1 MKKKLLVL
9 GLVVLTLAVQA
20 QPLRK
25 SVKAN
30 SSLKMGVLVEKVGV
44 NDLPVQITK
53 SRALVPAKVSAVVG
67 GPGVS
72 YTVPQGTLF
81 QGLSKNFTGYSNTF
95 AYTSPFI
102 NWTFTNKTVT
112 TPTLLWTVSKYV
124 DATTKIDST
133 ATSVDLNMKVTT
145 GSYYMPSLKGSANLL
160 DSTFIFGKSYN
171 SKAATSYIDAGGSA
185 YTTAATAT
193 DPATTFNWTN
203 WLYDLGQV
211 TWQFAANDYAFG
223 TGTGNIDALVTY
235 YEKPQSTL
243 YFEGA
248 EFFLGAFSAP
258 AGTSFTLR
266 VITVSVDAQ
275 GRLTP
280 KDTLATSHALTEDVI
295 ATTAT
300 AQVMPFTKLVS
311 IDADGFETVIDY
323 LEINEPFFLE
333 LSGFNVPNVILGMRS
348 SRYDNVTPKLPYT
361 TNHAFV
367 YAPNSS
373 GVRSL
378 LSYTNLPA
386 TLETTITNAAYA
398 YLLSDTKSI
407 VANVAGGSANIVLEP
422 YFGGVWVDG
431 VLPSWITETQTD
443 LYDATNWQT
452 NAVLNY
458 QALPVGVTG
467 RSADVVFKTWGAQ
480 VTVHVTQG
488 TVAGIPSVNVTKS
501 KVYSTASSF
510 ELTYP
515 GEFNKVSLISLSGQV
530 IGNYALPSSGK
541 FSISNAG
548 ISKGIYFLKFA
559 GKESE
564 TVKVVR

>member
-1 MKKKLLVL
+1 MKKNLLVL
-9 GLVVLTLAVQA
+9 GLVALTLSVQA

-25 SVKAN
+25 SVNAN
-30 SSLKMGVLVEKVGV
+30 SSLKMGVQVENVGV
-44 NDLPVQITK
+44 NDQPVQMTK
-53 SRALVPAKVSAVVG
+53 SRELVPAKVSAVVG

-81 QGLSKNFTGYSNTF
+81 QGLSKNFTGYRNTF
-95 AYTSPFI
+95 AYTSPYI
-102 NWTFTNKTVT
+102 NWTFTNKTT
-112 TPTLLWTVSKYV
+112 TSPTLLWTVSKYI

-145 GSYYMPSLKGSANLL
+145 GSYYMPSLKGSANGL
-160 DSTFIFGKSYN
+160 DSTFIFGTSFS
-171 SKAATSYIDAGGSA
+171 SKTYASYIDAGGSA
-185 YTTAATAT
+185 YTSAATAT
-193 DPATTFNWTN
+193 APATTFNWTN
-203 WLYDLGQV
+203 WLYDFGQV
-211 TWQFAANDYAFG
+211 TWTFAANDYAFG
-223 TGTGNIDALVTY
+223 TGTGGTDALVSY

-258 AGTSFTLR
+258 AGTTFTLR
-266 VITVSVDAQ
+266 VITVTIDAQ
-275 GRLTP
+275 GKFTP
-280 KDTLATSHALTEDVI
+280 KDTVATSHAVTEDVI
-295 ATTAT
+295 VTAAT
-300 AQVMPFTKLVS
+300 AQVMPFTKLVT
-311 IDADGFETVIDY
+311 IDKDGFETEVPY
-323 LEINEPFFLE
+323 LELNEPFFLE
-333 LSGFNVPNVILGMRS
+333 LSGFNVPNVTLAMRS
-348 SRYDNVTPKLPYT
+348 SRYDGGAVKLPYT
-361 TNHAFV
+361 NNHAFV

-443 LYDATNWQT
+443 LYDATNWQS
-452 NAVLNY
+452 NAVLTY
-458 QALPVGVTG
+458 EALPVGVTG

-480 VTVHVTQG
+480 VTVHVSQG
-488 TVAGIPSVNVTKS
+488 TVSGIPTVNVTKS
-501 KVYSTASSF
+501 KVYSTESSF

-515 GEFNKVSLISLSGQV
+515 GEFNNVSLIGLSGQV
-530 IGNYALPSSGK
+530 IGNYALPASGK

-559 GKESE
+559 GKEFE